1 MTNHSNNRSPGI
13 ISQVFDAVAGWY
25 TYSVVFTV
33 VAVFVLG
40 VANFVHTFMPW
51 WGLAILSALAVV
63 LVVGAEK
70 RNRMPQAQRMLMG
83 VGLMIV
89 FLSMPHILLDGP
101 VPLGELPAAAPSA
114 PGQIDVGHMMA
125 SLQQGYMMLAE
136 NMMYILMALL
146 MMGCFIVWRKED

>member
-13 ISQVFDAVAGWY
+13 ISQVFDTVAGWY

-83 VGLMIV
+83 VGLMVV

-101 VPLGELPAAAPSA
+101 VPLGELPAAKPST
-114 PGQIDVGHMMA
+114 PGQIDVGRMMA
-125 SLQQGYMMLAE
+125 SFQDAYLMLAAT
-136 NMMYILMALL
+136 MMYILIAFLIVACL
-146 MMGCFIVWRKED
+146 IVWQKED

>member
-1 MTNHSNNRSPGI
+1 MKSHPNSRSPGV
-13 ISQVFDAVAGWY
+13 ISQAANAVAAWY

-51 WGLAILSALAVV
+51 WGLAVLSALAVV

-70 RNRMPQAQRMLMG
+70 RNRMPQVQRMLVG
-83 VGLMIV
+83 LGLMIV

-101 VPLGELPAAAPSA
+101 VPLGELPVAAPSA

-125 SLQQGYMMLAE
+125 SLQQAYLLLSA
-136 NMMYILMALL
+136 NLMYILMAFLAI
-146 MMGCFIVWRKED
+146 GCLIVWRKKD

>member
-1 MTNHSNNRSPGI
+1 MTTHSHNRSPGI
-13 ISQVFDAVAGWY
+13 ISQVVDAVAGWY

-51 WGLAILSALAVV
+51 WGLAVLSALAVV
-63 LVVGAEK
+63 LMVGAEK
-70 RNRMPQAQRMLMG
+70 RNRMPQVQRML
-83 VGLMIV
+83 VGLGLMVV

-114 PGQIDVGHMMA
+114 PGQIDVGRMMA

-136 NMMYILMALL
+136 NMLYIFMLYLGAACVM
-146 MMGCFIVWRKED
+146 IWRKAD

>member
-13 ISQVFDAVAGWY
+13 ITQVVDAAAGWY

-51 WGLAILSALAVV
+51 WGLAILSTLAVI
-63 LVVGAEK
+63 LMVGAEK
-70 RNRMPQAQRMLMG
+70 RNRIPQVQRMLMG
-83 VGLMIV
+83 MGLMIV
-89 FLSMPHILLDGP
+89 FLSIPHILLDGP
-101 VPLGELPAAAPSA
+101 VPLGELPAAAPTA

-125 SLQQGYMMLAE
+125 SLQQAYLLLSA
-136 NMMYILMALL
+136 NLMYILMAFLAI
-146 MMGCFIVWRKED
+146 GCLIVWRKKY